1 MIKELKYKEENIS
14 GQFETFIKESNE
26 NYRYEK

>member
-14 GQFETFIKESNE
+14 GQFKTFTEESNE